1 MNEKRYYAV
10 EGAKIG
16 FVTGLVP
23 AILGLFS
30 GDVNSYYFLGVALI
44 LIIGSVVGALSS
56 IIINY
61 IDKNREP
68 GAIVGMIAGMSMV
81 VPQIIVTRI
90 VLGVNATPFNIGGLV
105 LFGIIGLIVGA
116 IMAGRRK

>member
-90 VLGVNATPFNIGGLV
+90 VLGVNAPPFNIGGLV